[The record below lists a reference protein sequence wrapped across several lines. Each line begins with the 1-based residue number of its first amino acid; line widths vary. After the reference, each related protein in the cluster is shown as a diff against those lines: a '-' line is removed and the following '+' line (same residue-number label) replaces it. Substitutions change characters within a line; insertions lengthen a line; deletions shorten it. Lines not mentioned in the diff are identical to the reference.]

1 MSEVEEVFE
10 KANEVP
16 GSVVVGGVHAVTD
29 PAAGDM
35 GTFTG
40 GVAPGIPSV
49 ISGTAGGGVLR
60 PEQSRRFI
68 DYTWDHMVWARE
80 GRRIVMNANTAE
92 LNKMGV
98 GERVI
103 RAASQANADYTN
115 AEVAFT
121 KIEFTTRKVRL
132 DWQVSTEG
140 LEDNIEGDALEDHIA
155 SQMTQ
160 QFAHDL
166 EDLAI
171 SADASGS
178 GFVTILGYDGF
189 MEQYKAAVTEVT
201 WTNGGAPT
209 VETYQELIKA
219 IPRKF
224 RAVKSNLV
232 FYVSSDAFTDTVNG
246 LGSTG
251 NLTTE
256 QLINRVVDGSA
267 PQVIGSPVNY
277 RVLGLPMREV
287 PLLNDAGGEAIVLT
301 FPQNNIWGFQR
312 DITVHRQFQPKSDT
326 TEYTVYA
333 RFGIAIEEPVAA
345 AVAIEAAS

>member
-1 MSEVEEVFE
+1 MTESVIESVE
-10 KANEVP
+10 KATEA
-16 GSVVVGGVHAVTD
+16 GSVVVGGVGGVVT

-35 GTFTG
+35 GTFAG
-40 GVAPGIPSV
+40 GAAPGVAPV
-49 ISGTAGGGVLR
+49 ITGTTGGGVLR

-103 RAASQANADYTN
+103 KAAAQADPTYTN
-115 AEVAFT
+115 ANVAFT
-121 KIEFTTRKVRL
+121 KIEFTTKKVRL
-132 DWQVSTEG
+132 DWEVSTEG

-155 SQMTQ
+155 QQMTQ

-171 SADASGS
+171 SADASGA

-189 MEQYKAAVTEVT
+189 VEQYKAAVTPVE
-201 WTNGGAPT
+201 WTLNGAPT
-209 VETYQELIKA
+209 VETYQEMIKA

-224 RAVKSNLV
+224 RAVKSNLK
-232 FYVSSDAFTDTVNG
+232 FYASSDAFTDTING

-256 QLINRVVDGSA
+256 QLINRVVDGQA
-267 PQVIGSPVNY
+267 PQAIGSPVSY
-277 RVLGLPMREV
+277 RVLGIPLVEV
-287 PLLNDAGGEAIVLT
+287 PLLNDAGGDVIVLT

-312 DITVHRQFQPKSDT
+312 DITVHREFQPKSDT

-333 RFGIAIEEPVAA
+333 RFGVAIEEPVASS
-345 AVAIEAAS
+345 VAIEASV